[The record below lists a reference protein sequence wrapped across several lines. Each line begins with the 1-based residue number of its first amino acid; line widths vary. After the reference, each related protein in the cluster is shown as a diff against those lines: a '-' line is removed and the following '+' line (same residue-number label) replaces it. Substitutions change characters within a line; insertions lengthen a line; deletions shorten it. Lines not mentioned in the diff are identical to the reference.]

1 MLRPVPTPAAT
12 APEAAT
18 HADPSATPAA
28 VTLWGLE
35 KCDTCRKARAWLDRV
50 GIAHRFI
57 DYREQQRVEPE
68 VLKDWARQVGGWE
81 KLINRTGPTWRNL
94 PTARKLPQSDPE
106 WTLLVREHPAL
117 VRRPVVV
124 TADGTVSVGFT
135 DALFKK
141 RFGV

>member
-1 MLRPVPTPAAT
+1 MSFFKNRR
-12 APEAAT
+12 
-18 HADPSATPAA
+18 D
-28 VTLWGLE
+28 
-35 KCDTCRKARAWLDRV
+35 DTCAFVCDDCGVEHQLDGTDFFDALEER
-50 GIAHRFI
+50 G
-57 DYREQQRVEPE
+57 
-68 VLKDWARQVGGWE
+68 GGWE

-124 TADGTVSVGFT
+124 TADGVASVGFT